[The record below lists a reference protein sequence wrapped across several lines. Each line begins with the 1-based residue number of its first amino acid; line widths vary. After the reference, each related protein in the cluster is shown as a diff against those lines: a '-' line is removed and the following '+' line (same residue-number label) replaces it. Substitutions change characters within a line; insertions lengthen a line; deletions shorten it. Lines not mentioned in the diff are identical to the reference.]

1 MSDSF
6 DPNALELR
14 ADHFIAGRRVAR
26 GGLETPVLRPS
37 DHAEFGVIRDAGED
51 IVDEAVRA
59 ADASLRA
66 SGWARAHPLDRAAVL
81 RRWADLLEERRAAF
95 ARNSNSATST
105 RPIAETLARDVIRA
119 AGAIRYFAEFVDKI
133 EGQVIA
139 TGPNDTCL
147 VVAEP

>member
-37 DHAEFGVIRDAGED
+37 DHVEIGVILDAGED

-66 SGWARAHPLDRAAVL
+66 SGWASAHPLDRAAVL
-81 RRWADLLEERRAAF
+81 RRWADLLEERRATF
-95 ARNSNSATST
+95 ARLESATST

-119 AGAIRYFAEFVDKI
+119 AGTIR
-133 EGQVIA
+133 
-139 TGPNDTCL
+139 
-147 VVAEP
+147 

>member
-37 DHAEFGVIRDAGED
+37 DHAESGVIRDAGED
-51 IVDEAVRA
+51 IDEAVRA

-95 ARNSNSATST
+95 ARLESATST
-105 RPIAETLARDVIRA
+105 RPIAETLARDVIRS
-119 AGAIRYFAEFVDKI
+119 AGAIRYFAEFADKI

-139 TGPNDTCL
+139 TGPNDACM
-147 VVAEP
+147 